1 MIRPMRI
8 QQCAV
13 TLAVVASALLPTRST
28 AQTVGFVYGL
38 TRPNFSPVANSLYGA
53 AVDATGQLIPLAGF
67 PILTGGNGQAGSP
80 ERVFYDAGGGRLYAL
95 NNTSNTVS
103 AWSVNN
109 TSGALT
115 SLPFSPI
122 ALPAGIRS
130 CISVSPNGSL
140 LVVGGS
146 HVAASYRIGAS
157 TATPAAGSPFSTGT
171 AVPFSCTFSRDGQF
185 FYTGGNGGVFAG
197 FSVDQSTGILTPLA
211 GSPFSAGVI
220 QPVGYQTDSDG
231 RLFAVAHG
239 YDASSSRWVVAFT
252 TSGGIPTAVAGNP
265 FPTPQVE
272 PTHGLLHPAGY
283 YLTTAPGTADVGVF
297 RISGT
302 GAST

>member
-1 MIRPMRI
+1 M
-8 QQCAV
+8 
-13 TLAVVASALLPTRST
+13 
-28 AQTVGFVYGL
+28 
-38 TRPNFSPVANSLYGA
+38 
-53 AVDATGQLIPLAGF
+53 
-67 PILTGGNGQAGSP
+67 
-80 ERVFYDAGGGRLYAL
+80 
-95 NNTSNTVS
+95 
-103 AWSVNN
+103 
-109 TSGALT
+109 
-115 SLPFSPI
+115 
-122 ALPAGIRS
+122 
-130 CISVSPNGSL
+130 

-157 TATPAAGSPFSTGT
+157 TATPAAGSPFSTGS
-171 AVPFSCTFSRDGQF
+171 AAPFSCTFSRDGQF

-197 FSVDQSTGILTPLA
+197 FSVDQSTGILTALA

-302 GAST
+302 GASTTLTAVPGSPFPTGGFSFGDGNASSVVDNTGRFIVTTNADTRNLTLFGFNPATGALTLLQTTPTGSQGATGAISGLAFVPFGSVSFPTVATGTATAKWR